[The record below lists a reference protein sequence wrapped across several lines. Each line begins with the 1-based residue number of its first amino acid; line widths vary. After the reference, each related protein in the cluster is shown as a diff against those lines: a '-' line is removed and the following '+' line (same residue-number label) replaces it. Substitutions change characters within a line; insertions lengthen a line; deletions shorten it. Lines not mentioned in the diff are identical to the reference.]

1 MAVICPT
8 VTATDTTLYRAQLEL
23 VQRFAPRLHIDL
35 MDGYLAPVKSVSPDA
50 IWWQP
55 GPKVDIHVMYQRPK
69 EILEILIRLQP
80 HMVILHASAEDLTE
94 CFKTLQDLGIS
105 CGLAL
110 LPEEKV
116 NLVDPYLGFL
126 DHVLIFSGHL
136 GHFGGVA
143 DLSLL
148 DKVTELKKLNPDL
161 EIGWDGGIDKDNAK
175 ALADGGVN
183 VLNVGGFIQN
193 SSDPE
198 NAYDTLLE
206 AVT

>member
-23 VQRFAPRLHIDL
+23 VQSFAPRLHIDL
-35 MDGYLAPVKSVSPDA
+35 MDGYLAPIRSVQPES

-55 GPKVDIHVMYQRPK
+55 GPKVDIHVMYQNPK
-69 EILEILIRLQP
+69 EILETLIRLQP
-80 HMVILHASAEDLTE
+80 HLVILHASSEDLE
-94 CFKTLQDLGIS
+94 DCFKSLAELGIS

-110 LPEEKV
+110 LPEEGVEEVKK
-116 NLVDPYLGFL
+116 YIAYL
-126 DHVLIFSGHL
+126 DHVLIFSGNL
-136 GHFGGVA
+136 GHFGGTA

-148 DKVTELKKLNPDL
+148 DKIRQLKELKPEL
-161 EIGWDGGIDKDNAK
+161 EIGWDGGVNEKNVK
-175 ALADGGVN
+175 TLADSGVN
-183 VLNVGGFIQN
+183 VLNVGGFIQK

>member
-23 VQRFAPRLHIDL
+23 VQGFAPRLHIDI
-35 MDGYLAPVKSVSPDA
+35 MDGYLAPVKSVQPDI

-55 GPKVDIHVMYQRPK
+55 GPRVDIHVMYRNPK
-69 EILEILIRLQP
+69 EILETLVRLQP
-80 HMVILHASAEDLTE
+80 HMVILHASAEGIEE
-94 CFKTLQDLGIS
+94 CFKELHELGIS

-110 LPEEKV
+110 LPEEKANEAKPYI
-116 NLVDPYLGFL
+116 NLL
-126 DHVLIFSGHL
+126 DHVLIFSGSL

-148 DKVTELKKLNPDL
+148 DKVKELRELKPEL
-161 EIGWDGGIDKDNAK
+161 EIGWDGGINEHNAK
-175 ALADGGVN
+175 SLADGGVN
-183 VLNVGGFIQN
+183 VLNVGGFIQK

-198 NAYDTLLE
+198 NAYDTLVE